1 MNRRF
6 RLALVA
12 LVLVLGTGIIAPEVA
27 LSQQVARQ
35 RWARFGLRHYQVEM
49 KFVSQWRSAHTL
61 LEVRDGRLIDG
72 IDLDGGDR
80 LSAVELRAQAFWMP
94 IDRLFDQLEVWSRRM
109 TWMEQVAGVAPWLA
123 QQLQWCVETPVQ
135 VRYDERLGYPAELR
149 FGRNVCRSSDDTT
162 IYVTVLP
169 LDEEPDA
176 R

>member
-1 MNRRF
+1 
-6 RLALVA
+6 
-12 LVLVLGTGIIAPEVA
+12 
-27 LSQQVARQ
+27 
-35 RWARFGLRHYQVEM
+35 
-49 KFVSQWRSAHTL
+49 
-61 LEVRDGRLIDG
+61 
-72 IDLDGGDR
+72 
-80 LSAVELRAQAFWMP
+80 LRAQAFWMP